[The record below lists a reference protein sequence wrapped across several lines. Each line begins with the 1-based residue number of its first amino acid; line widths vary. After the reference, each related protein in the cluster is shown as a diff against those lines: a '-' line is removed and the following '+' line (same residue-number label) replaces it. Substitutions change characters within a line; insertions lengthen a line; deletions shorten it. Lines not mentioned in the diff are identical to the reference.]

1 MTDIHFGIAYF
12 KHVVLSN
19 KPTFSLNPE
28 KGDVL
33 VLYKN
38 FNEAKKGKLLSS

>member
-1 MTDIHFGIAYF
+1 MADVHFGIVYS

-28 KGDVL
+28 NGDVP
-33 VLYKN
+33 VLDIE
-38 FNEAKKGKLLSS
+38 F